1 MNAESESTS
10 QAPAA
15 DPGRLRLTLQG
26 HPREVG
32 AWASLLQHRGTDVRE
47 VASLEEAR
55 AAGPSMTIVFAKAD
69 EAQSLVGTA
78 ARSAASPMAVFLS
91 DGSTEHPG
99 TELLRNLVLAKRDWQ
114 KAFDAMVDPVLVL
127 DADGC
132 ATRVNVALAEA
143 LGREIT
149 ELKGAHFATLL
160 GEASPSPDP
169 ITAALIG
176 GKAATTETRYSRL
189 PGIRVVTTSPL
200 ADEGG
205 ERRGVVAILKD
216 VTELKEQQERMLL
229 AGQLA
234 DVGHLAA
241 GIAHEISTPLAS
253 ISLRTESLL
262 RSAADPRLQAVD
274 SFRNFQRYLKTIED
288 EVFRC
293 KKIIGALLEFSGG
306 AAGRVGDVDLNAL
319 AQRAGDLVAHQVKV
333 RGLDLRLRLE
343 AGLPSLQADEGQ
355 VRRALLA
362 LLMNAIDATPRGGHV
377 EIETKLGPG
386 PRICLSVRD
395 DGVGIPQENVR
406 HLFSPFFTTKPVGEG
421 TGLGLAVC
429 HGVAAAHGGEIRV
442 ETKPGEGT
450 RMTLELPVRRGSATE
465 DRPRG

>member
-1 MNAESESTS
+1 MTAESESTS
-10 QAPAA
+10 QAST
-15 DPGRLRLTLQG
+15 PGVRFTLQG
-26 HPREVG
+26 DPREVRT
-32 AWASLLQHRGTDVRE
+32 WASLLQNRGTDVME

-55 AAGPSMTIVFAKAD
+55 DAGPSMAIVFAKPA

-78 ARSAASPMAVFLS
+78 AGSPAAPMALFFS
-91 DGSTEHPG
+91 DGSAEHPG

-114 KAFDAMVDPVLVL
+114 KAFDAIVDPVLVL

-143 LGREIT
+143 LGRDIAG
-149 ELKGAHFATLL
+149 LKGTHYASLL
-160 GEASPSPDP
+160 GDSAESPDP
-169 ITAALIG
+169 IAAALSG
-176 GKAATTETRYSRL
+176 GRAATRETRYARL
-189 PGIRVVTTSPL
+189 PGVRVVTTSPL

-205 ERRGVVAILKD
+205 ATRGVVVILKD
-216 VTELKEQQERMLL
+216 VTEIKEQQERMLL

-241 GIAHEISTPLAS
+241 GVAHEISTPLAS

-274 SFRNFQRYLKTIED
+274 SFRNFPRYLKTIEE

-293 KKIIGALLEFSGG
+293 KRIIGSLLEFSGG
-306 AAGRVGDVDLNAL
+306 NAGRVSDVNVNAL
-319 AQRAGDLVAHQVKV
+319 AQRAADLVAHQVKV
-333 RGLDLRLRLE
+333 RGLELGLRLE
-343 AGLPSLQADEGQ
+343 AGLPTIRADEGQ

-377 EIETKLGPG
+377 EIETKVGPG
-386 PRICLSVRD
+386 SRISLSVLD

-429 HGVAAAHGGEIRV
+429 HGVAASHGGEVRV
-442 ETKPGEGT
+442 ETRPGAGT
-450 RMTLELPVRRGSATE
+450 RMTLELPVQRANGKEDQGRG
-465 DRPRG
+465 